1 MTEKSILWNH
11 KLPLVRSLKSC
22 LTQKSKLRD
31 RTRLQSI
38 ESARS
43 VKGRNVQF
51 NLRDAALA
59 LPGPALVALYERH
72 GTTGD
77 VGALAVVGVIYLFGL
92 LKSLST
98 VLQVPLTKRTAG
110 VLLTMWESR
119 MEDGV
124 SVPHDGLLEKVNS
137 KFEEYRW
144 LKITPEELVSHL
156 ETLQKLD
163 CIERNNSFDSV
174 LTEKISWRLRE
185 RVKVT
190 Y

>member
-1 MTEKSILWNH
+1 
-11 KLPLVRSLKSC
+11 
-22 LTQKSKLRD
+22 
-31 RTRLQSI
+31 
-38 ESARS
+38 
-43 VKGRNVQF
+43 
-51 NLRDAALA
+51 
-59 LPGPALVALYERH
+59 
-72 GTTGD
+72 
-77 VGALAVVGVIYLFGL
+77 
-92 LKSLST
+92 
-98 VLQVPLTKRTAG
+98 VPLTKRTAG